1 MRTLETTSDESRA
14 RAVQAELKK
23 LLRGRDSPT
32 KREEPP
38 VKFEPYLL
46 LHHAPRPLQKHILKR
61 RVSIDKLINSLSLQ
75 PNSKDFAAKHKTML
89 PKLASL
95 QLNYL

>member
-38 VKFEPYLL
+38 VKFEPYLIRTTPTL
-46 LHHAPRPLQKHILKR
+46 R
-61 RVSIDKLINSLSLQ
+61 RSRVQSDANSEPTQQQTSEDQ
-75 PNSKDFAAKHKTML
+75 A
-89 PKLASL
+89 
-95 QLNYL
+95 